1 MLVSKISANW
11 SPSLN
16 KDNTGLG
23 NVLFQIFTAYGLSK
37 KYNYI
42 FNNTDLNNLLVKLEK
57 WNLNHKLTIYRN
69 LITESVNLHNFIK
82 LSERNGMY
90 ALYDNNINNIISNFP
105 NMNYCISGYFQS
117 HLYFDEYRSEIIKLI
132 QPDNDSLNYIKTNY
146 SHLFDKDVVNISLHI
161 RNKWGFNITYNMNF
175 FYEAINY
182 IKKNINSTNI
192 IINVF
197 SDDILNIEK
206 KFNYTDNK
214 IIFYKDNFDYI
225 DLWCMSL
232 CDHNILSHSTLSW
245 WGAYIN
251 ETPNKLVIYAKDL
264 LRLDNATIY
273 PNFVKIGRQEEHY
286 KKEWISLD
294 ITNTFFQ

>member
-69 LITESVNLHNFIK
+69 LITKSVDFNNFIK
-82 LSERNGMY
+82 LSETNGMY
-90 ALYDNNINNIISNFP
+90 SLYDNNITNIISKFP
-105 NMNYCISGYFQS
+105 NMNYCIFGYFQS

-132 QPDNDSLNYIKTNY
+132 QPDNNSLNYIKTNY

-206 KFNYTDNK
+206 KFNYTGNK
-214 IIFYKDNFDYI
+214 IIFFKNNFDYI

-251 ETPNKLVIYAKDL
+251 ETPNKLVIYSKDL
-264 LRLDNATIY
+264 LRLDNARIY
-273 PNFVKIGRQEEHY
+273 PNIVKIDRQKEHY

-294 ITNTFFQ
+294 ISNTFFQ